1 VGRCSSPLVEG
12 EPGQQKGQALNVVQ
26 RVIASLG
33 LVFALGLRL
42 LAQDAFSK
50 KTPSVTLMPVPTA
63 NLTRGK
69 TNVITFNF
77 RVESGF
83 HINSNK
89 PSAEY
94 LIPTTLKLDPPTDL
108 MVGKITYPPG
118 QDMSFA
124 FSPSEKLNVYTG
136 EFSVSASVRALSSVL
151 YGQYEFHGNLRYQAC
166 DNAACYP
173 PKNLPVRFAVKVVKP
188 PPPPKKN
195 PAQSPH
201 AGGS

>member
-1 VGRCSSPLVEG
+1 MLLASGVRANRESTER
-12 EPGQQKGQALNVVQ
+12 QALNLVK
-26 RVIASLG
+26 RAIASLG
-33 LVFALGLRL
+33 LVVALGLRL
-42 LAQDAFSK
+42 LAQDAFAK
-50 KTPSVTLMPVPTA
+50 KTPSVTLLPVSTA

-69 TNVITFNF
+69 ANVITFSF

-118 QDMSFA
+118 QDTSFA
-124 FSPSEKLNVYTG
+124 FSPTEKLNVYTG
-136 EFSVSASVRALSSVL
+136 EFTVSVSVRPLSSVL
-151 YGQYEFHGNLRYQAC
+151 YGRYEFHGDLRYQAC

-201 AGGS
+201 ATGS

>member
-1 VGRCSSPLVEG
+1 MLLSARVRGGGS
-12 EPGQQKGQALNVVQ
+12 QQKGQTLNVLK
-26 RVIASLG
+26 RALAGLG
-33 LVFALGLRL
+33 LVVALGLRL
-42 LAQDAFSK
+42 LAQDAFAK
-50 KTPSVTLMPVPTA
+50 KTPSVTLSPVPA
-63 NLTRGK
+63 AKLTRGK
-69 TNVITFNF
+69 ANVITFNF

-89 PSAEY
+89 PSADY
-94 LIPTTLKLDPPTDL
+94 LIPTVLKLDPPTDL
-108 MVGKITYPPG
+108 MVGKIIYPPG

-124 FSPSEKLNVYTG
+124 FSPTVKLNVYSG
-136 EFSVSASVRALSSVL
+136 EFTVSVSVRPLSSVM

-201 AGGS
+201 ATGS